1 MNIYLNTE
9 TNFNNNGL
17 GFLKDCL
24 SAKVTEVLNGDM
36 YLEFSY
42 PVNAAMSEYLV
53 EENIVK
59 CNVGNNNYQLFRI
72 KKIEKDFRKINVY
85 AWHIFYDLLN
95 NFIEDTSPRDL
106 SCSAFG
112 EWILSK
118 TNFAS
123 PFSFYTDISAIASA
137 RYVRRNPIECF
148 MGDIENS
155 MVNIFQAEI
164 ERDNFL
170 IKLLSRRGNDNH
182 VKLVF
187 GKNINDIKIT
197 TDITAMYTRIMPVG
211 FDGLKL
217 PEVYVDSPL
226 INNYPTPKIAK
237 VEFQNIK
244 YDPEDP
250 DAFSDIEDAYQAL
263 RDAANA
269 LYSAGLD
276 KPDINIKIDWLELSK
291 TEQYKNYQALETVH
305 LGDTITAEIIGL
317 VYQTRIIKTVYNPLN
332 DRIEN
337 FEVGTFQKSI
347 NSTITANTKL
357 VERIDVAGILD
368 DATTRATQL
377 ITSAMG
383 GFVVKTNNEIFIMDT
398 NDTETAQKVWRWNL
412 NGLGYSSTGISGPYG
427 IAITQ
432 TGEINA
438 DFITAG
444 KISANM
450 IEGLNDLL
458 IEVSGMYYNFS
469 TEELSINSPDSP
481 VNSKFDNQGIRVY
494 NYSNLSAIFNN
505 NGSGVDKLIVTG
517 TAQIGYLKFVKA
529 TRSNKKVTQ
538 IFHLD
543 NLIESLTDLQN

>member
-226 INNYPTPKIAK
+226 INNYPTPKIVK

>member
-17 GFLKDCL
+17 GFLKDCI
-24 SAKVTEVLNGDM
+24 SASVTEVLNGDM

-42 PVNAAMSEYLV
+42 PLNGTLSEYLV

-59 CNVGNNNYQLFRI
+59 CNTGNDNYQLFRI
-72 KKIEKDFRKINVY
+72 KKVEKNFRTIDVY
-85 AWHIFYDLLN
+85 AWHIFYDLLD
-95 NFIEDTSPRDL
+95 NFIEDTAPTNL
-106 SCSAFG
+106 SCSGFG
-112 EWILSK
+112 EWILTK

-123 PFSFYTDISAIASA
+123 PFSFYSDINTSKSA
-137 RYVRRNPIECF
+137 RYVRRNPVECF
-148 MGDIENS
+148 IGDMENS
-155 MVNIFQAEI
+155 MVNLFQGEL

-170 IKLLSRRGNDNH
+170 IKLLLRRGNDNH
-182 VKLVF
+182 VKLMF
-187 GKNINDIKIT
+187 GKNIQDIKIT
-197 TDITAMYTRIMPVG
+197 TDITSMYTRLMPMG

-217 PEVYVDSPL
+217 PELYVDSPL

-237 VEFQNIK
+237 VEFSDIK

-250 DAFSDIEDAYQAL
+250 DAFHDVEDAYTAL
-263 RDAANA
+263 RNAANA
-269 LYSAGLD
+269 LYTAGID
-276 KPDINIKIDWLELSK
+276 KPSINIKINWLELSK
-291 TEQYKNYQALETVH
+291 TEQYKNYSALETVH
-305 LGDTITAEIIGL
+305 LGDSITAEIIGL
-317 VYQTRIIKTVYNPLN
+317 YYETRVMKTIYNPLN

-337 FEVGTFQKSI
+337 FEVGTFQKTI
-347 NSTITANTKL
+347 NSTITANTKAL
-357 VERIDVAGILD
+357 EKIDVGGILD
-368 DATTRATQL
+368 DATARATQL

-398 NDTETAQKVWRWNL
+398 DDTSTAQKVWRWNL

-444 KISANM
+444 SIKTNM
-450 IEGLNDLL
+450 IEGLDDFL
-458 IEVSGMYYNFS
+458 IEVGNMFFNFN
-469 TEELSINSPDSP
+469 TKELTINSQDST
-481 VNSKFDNQGIRVY
+481 VNSRLDNQGIRVY

-529 TRSNKKVTQ
+529 TRSSKKVTQ
-538 IFHLD
+538 LFHLD
-543 NLIESLTDLQN
+543 NLIESLTDLEN

>member
-123 PFSFYTDISAIASA
+123 PFSFYTDINAIASA

>member
-72 KKIEKDFRKINVY
+72 KKIEKNFRKINVY

>member
-72 KKIEKDFRKINVY
+72 KKIEKNFRKINVY

-438 DFITAG
+438 DFITTG